1 MVQMSILDKLG
12 IFIQTFFTSK
22 LPLLFIL
29 IAFIFYY
36 CKKVRKTI
44 TKKEAYI
51 LYGIFSFIVLVI
63 YHQEILSAFDYIMT
77 NLLTGYYFP
86 DLALYFLIVMISH
99 IAFLSIF
106 FYSRWTKKIRN
117 LWIGQFVLIE
127 TDFLLFLY
135 LVSKNKL
142 NVSDALSLY
151 QNESVFALLELVT
164 LIAFI
169 TFILLILCLILDR
182 EKIFH
187 RKTEQETIVEPTVV
201 EVQKPVIQTEVVY
214 RDKDMSVL
222 KEGLKNFQTELNETD
237 IISSHELRMLKIKQK
252 KDLLKIYKKMME
264 LQIHLNDEDCD
275 IQDDFDDI
283 EALLDDTETNTEQNF
298 KEYINQKENTHKNQM
313 KKVNQLLENNL

>member
-187 RKTEQETIVEPTVV
+187 RKTEQETIVEPTVI

-222 KEGLKNFQTELNETD
+222 KEELKNFQTELNETD
-237 IISSHELRMLKIKQK
+237 VISSHELRMLKIKQK

>member
-44 TKKEAYI
+44 AKKEAYI
-51 LYGIFSFIVLVI
+51 LYGIFSFIVLMI

-106 FYSRWTKKIRN
+106 FCSRWTKKIRN

-164 LIAFI
+164 FIAFI

-187 RKTEQETIVEPTVV
+187 RKTEQETIVEPTVI

-214 RDKDMSVL
+214 RDKDTSVL

>member
-51 LYGIFSFIVLVI
+51 LYGIFSFIVLMI

-86 DLALYFLIVMISH
+86 DLALYFLIIMISH

-117 LWIGQFVLIE
+117 LWIGQFVFIE

-142 NVSDALSLY
+142 DISDALSLY

-182 EKIFH
+182 EKVFH
-187 RKTEQETIVEPTVV
+187 RKPGQDTIVEPTVI

-214 RDKDMSVL
+214 RDKDASIL

-252 KDLLKIYKKMME
+252 KDLLKIYKKIME
-264 LQIHLNDEDCD
+264 LQIHLNDEDFD

-298 KEYINQKENTHKNQM
+298 RQYIDQKENTHKNQM
-313 KKVNQLLENNL
+313 KKVSQLLENNL

>member
-187 RKTEQETIVEPTVV
+187 RKTEQDKVAEPAII

-298 KEYINQKENTHKNQM
+298 KEYINQKEDTHKNQM

>member
-1 MVQMSILDKLG
+1 MSILDKLG

-187 RKTEQETIVEPTVV
+187 RKTEQETIVEPTVI

-237 IISSHELRMLKIKQK
+237 VISSHELRMLKIKQK

>member
-106 FYSRWTKKIRN
+106 FCSRWTKKIRN

-164 LIAFI
+164 FIAFI

-187 RKTEQETIVEPTVV
+187 RKTEQETIVEPTVI

-214 RDKDMSVL
+214 RDKDTSVL

>member
-142 NVSDALSLY
+142 NVSDTLSLY

>member
-51 LYGIFSFIVLVI
+51 LYGIFSFIVLMI

-106 FYSRWTKKIRN
+106 FCSRWTKKIRN

-164 LIAFI
+164 FIAFI

-187 RKTEQETIVEPTVV
+187 RKTEQETIVEPTVI

-214 RDKDMSVL
+214 RDKDTSVL
-222 KEGLKNFQTELNETD
+222 KEGLKNIQTELNETD

-298 KEYINQKENTHKNQM
+298 RQYINQKENTHKNQM

>member
-237 IISSHELRMLKIKQK
+237 VISSHELRMLKIKQK

>member
-187 RKTEQETIVEPTVV
+187 RKTEQETIVEPTVI

-237 IISSHELRMLKIKQK
+237 VISSHELRMLKIKQK

>member
-1 MVQMSILDKLG
+1 
-12 IFIQTFFTSK
+12 
-22 LPLLFIL
+22 
-29 IAFIFYY
+29 
-36 CKKVRKTI
+36 
-44 TKKEAYI
+44 
-51 LYGIFSFIVLVI
+51 
-63 YHQEILSAFDYIMT
+63 MT

-86 DLALYFLIVMISH
+86 DLALYFLIVITSH

-106 FYSRWTKKIRN
+106 FCSRWTKKIRN

-164 LIAFI
+164 FIAFI
-169 TFILLILCLILDR
+169 TFILLILSLILDR

-187 RKTEQETIVEPTVV
+187 RKTEQETTVEPTVKKKK
-201 EVQKPVIQTEVVY
+201 KPVIQTEVVY
-214 RDKDMSVL
+214 RDKDTSVL

-264 LQIHLNDEDCD
+264 LQIHLNDEDFD

-298 KEYINQKENTHKNQM
+298 RQYIDQKENIHKNQM

>member
-44 TKKEAYI
+44 AKKEAYI

-237 IISSHELRMLKIKQK
+237 VISSHELRMLKIKQK

>member
-1 MVQMSILDKLG
+1 MSILDKLG